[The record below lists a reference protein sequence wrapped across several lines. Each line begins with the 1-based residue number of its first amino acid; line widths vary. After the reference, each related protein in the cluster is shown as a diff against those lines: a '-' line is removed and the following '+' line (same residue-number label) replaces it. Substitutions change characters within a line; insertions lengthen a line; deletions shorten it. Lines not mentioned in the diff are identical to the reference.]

1 MSDNKQAK
9 AVIVSQIE
17 EKLGRAQSAVLIDYI
32 GLTVAEV
39 TELRNQFR
47 AAGVEYKVLKNTMIN
62 RAANGLGI
70 RGLEKLSGP
79 TAVAFSYGDPTLG
92 ARIILDYQKKTKKT
106 QIKSAIL
113 GRKIISAEDVAELS
127 KIPSKE
133 VLIAQLLGVMNGPA
147 RGLVTVLC
155 GPVRGLVT
163 VLKSIQDKK
172 ESA

>member
-1 MSDNKQAK
+1 MPAEVVVPIGKGSPRAFGDDAGFLWKISAKERAAMSDNKQAK

-113 GRKIISAEDVAELS
+113 GRKIISA
-127 KIPSKE
+127 
-133 VLIAQLLGVMNGPA
+133 VMW
-147 RGLVTVLC
+147 R
-155 GPVRGLVT
+155 
-163 VLKSIQDKK
+163 S
-172 ESA
+172 

>member
-9 AVIVSQIE
+9 AAVVSQIE
-17 EKLGRAQSAVLIDYI
+17 EKLGKAKCAVLIDYI

-39 TELRNQFR
+39 TDLRNQFR

-62 RAANGLGI
+62 RAAGRLGI
-70 RGLEKLSGP
+70 RGLEELSGP

-106 QIKSAIL
+106 QIKSAVL
-113 GRKIISAEDVAELS
+113 GRRVIGAEDVTELS
-127 KIPSKE
+127 RIPSMD

-147 RGLVTVLC
+147 RGLVTVLN
-155 GPVRGLVT
+155 GPARGLVT
-163 VLKSIQDKK
+163 ALKSIQDKK